1 MEEIF
6 GIEEDT
12 IVSNAIQDPL
22 HNNDHGHA
30 HENNIQEIEKWIVN
44 KYIEH
49 INISVDMEQCKSTY
63 HHNKTIFDSILGA
76 FLIFVMMYI
85 LYSIFKSIYDV
96 YDESRKLKI
105 LRQLDSKKNMRKAE

>member
-6 GIEEDT
+6 GIEENT
-12 IVSNAIQDPL
+12 IVSNTIQDPL
-22 HNNDHGHA
+22 HNHNHGHS

-49 INISVDMEQCKSTY
+49 INISVDMEECKNTYHNNKST
-63 HHNKTIFDSILGA
+63 FDRILGV
-76 FLIFVMMYI
+76 FLIFIMLYI

-105 LRQLDSKKNMRKAE
+105 LRRLDSKKNMRKAE